1 MYEGLIY
8 NIGSK
13 MVGYLGGGNNLLDM
27 VKYWFWY
34 DWIMLGVRILVS
46 VSIVVITLDFQNSL
60 TLPLWIIIFWE
71 VVAFSI
77 PWVALL
83 FNYKYYLSTE
93 ILLYGGLCIYL
104 TSLFPEA
111 NKTFLISVFLIAAN
125 SKHLSYYW
133 TAPTTVFITTGILY
147 AVAPSNSYWIMV
159 TYYGLA
165 YVMGFAFHLLIVNH
179 KQNEAIRKQNAVL
192 EQYMSQ
198 IERITLAE
206 ERNRLSNE
214 LHDTVGHA
222 YTSIIMGM
230 ETLRTEL
237 ATEMGIQRLDSLL
250 EMGRKSIED
259 VRGYLHQMDS
269 PCQSPSLIQSLQNL
283 GAEFQEHAQVNVS
296 FRTFGEEYQLSRQA
310 KITFIRCLQ
319 ESLTNAVRHG
329 QGTEIIVSL
338 QFEQQYTRLEVQDN
352 GKGNVEWQEGFGM
365 NAMKERAMN
374 LQGHLSVYTKPE
386 EGMLVTC
393 TIPRQTEIKNGLIR
407 LLIVDDQPFVRESL
421 RTLLDRYED
430 LNVVGLA
437 EDGNQAIDLCGR
449 LQPHVILMDL
459 DMQHMD
465 GIEATKKIK
474 QQWPHIRVL
483 IFTTFQDTEQA
494 VESLRNGADGF
505 LLKSIETLELA
516 NTIRLIHKGGTLIDQ
531 GMSHKIF
538 EKFDEK
544 KETPQSKATAYE
556 LTAREIEILQ
566 LVAKGLRYTT
576 IASRLY
582 LSNGTVR
589 NYASTAYTKLGVS
602 NKEEAVQK
610 ALEIGIIE

>member
-1 MYEGLIY
+1 M
-8 NIGSK
+8 
-13 MVGYLGGGNNLLDM
+13 LDM

-34 DWIMLGVRILVS
+34 DWIMLGVRLLAS
-46 VSIVVITLDFQNSL
+46 VSIILATLNFQDGL
-60 TLPLWIIIFWE
+60 TLPLWIIILWE
-71 VVAFSI
+71 IIAFSI

-83 FNYKYYLSTE
+83 FNYKYYLFTE

-111 NKTFLISVFLIAAN
+111 YNTFLISVFLIAAN

-133 TAPTTVFITTGILY
+133 TAPITVFITTGIFY

-159 TYYGLA
+159 TYYGFA

-179 KQNEAIRKQNAVL
+179 KQNESIRKQNAVL

-206 ERNRLSNE
+206 ERNRLSSE

-259 VRGYLHQMDS
+259 VRGYLHQMES

-296 FRTFGEEYQLSRQA
+296 FRTYGEEYELSRQT
-310 KITFIRCLQ
+310 KIAFIRCLQ

-365 NAMKERAMN
+365 NTMKERAMN
-374 LQGHLSVYTKPE
+374 LQGQLSVYTKPD

-393 TIPRQTEIKNGLIR
+393 TIPRQTEIKDGLIR

-437 EDGNQAIDLCGR
+437 EDGNEAIDLCGR

-465 GIEATKKIK
+465 GVEATKKIK
-474 QQWPHIRVL
+474 QQWPHIRIL

-494 VESLRNGADGF
+494 LESLRNGADGF

-516 NTIRLIHKGGTLIDQ
+516 DTIRLIHKGGTLIDQ

-538 EKFDEK
+538 EKFDAP

-589 NYASTAYTKLGVS
+589 NYASTAYTKLGVR

>member
-1 MYEGLIY
+1 MF
-8 NIGSK
+8 
-13 MVGYLGGGNNLLDM
+13 DM

-34 DWIMLGVRILVS
+34 DWIMLGIRLLVS
-46 VSIVVITLDFQNSL
+46 VSTILATLNFQDGL
-60 TLPLWIIIFWE
+60 TLPLWIIILWE
-71 VVAFSI
+71 IIAFSI

-83 FNYKYYLSTE
+83 FNYKYYLFTE

-111 NKTFLISVFLIAAN
+111 YNIFLISVFLIAAN

-133 TAPTTVFITTGILY
+133 TAPTTVFVITGIFY

-159 TYYGLA
+159 TYYGFA
-165 YVMGFAFHLLIVNH
+165 YVMGFAFHLLIINH
-179 KQNEAIRKQNAVL
+179 KQNEVIRKQNAVL

-206 ERNRLSNE
+206 ERNRLSSE

-230 ETLRTEL
+230 ETLRTDL
-237 ATEMGIQRLDSLL
+237 ATEMGVQRLDSLL

-259 VRGYLHQMDS
+259 VRGYLHQMD
-269 PCQSPSLIQSLQNL
+269 PQCQSPSLIQSLQNL
-283 GAEFQEHAQVNVS
+283 GAEFQEHAQVDVS
-296 FRTFGEEYQLSRQA
+296 FRTFGDEYQLSRQA
-310 KITFIRCLQ
+310 KIAFIRCLQ

-365 NAMKERAMN
+365 NTMKERAMN
-374 LQGHLSVYTKPE
+374 LQGQLSVYTKPE

-393 TIPRQTEIKNGLIR
+393 TIPRQTEIKDGLIR

-421 RTLLDRYED
+421 STLLDRYED
-430 LNVVGLA
+430 INVVGLA
-437 EDGNQAIDLCGR
+437 EDGDQAINLCGR
-449 LQPHVILMDL
+449 LQPHVVLMDL
-459 DMQHMD
+459 DMQQMD
-465 GIEATKKIK
+465 GVEATKKIK

-483 IFTTFQDTEQA
+483 IFTTFQDTKQA
-494 VESLRNGADGF
+494 LDSLRNGADGF

-516 NTIRLIHKGGTLIDQ
+516 NTIRLIHGGGTLIDQ

-538 EKFDEK
+538 EQFDEQN
-544 KETPQSKATAYE
+544 ETPQSKATAYE

-566 LVAKGLRYTT
+566 LVAKGLRYNT

-589 NYASTAYTKLGVS
+589 NYASSAYTKLGVR

-610 ALEIGIIE
+610 ALEIGIME

>member
-1 MYEGLIY
+1 
-8 NIGSK
+8 
-13 MVGYLGGGNNLLDM
+13 M

-34 DWIMLGVRILVS
+34 DWIMLGVRLLAS
-46 VSIVVITLDFQNSL
+46 VSIILATLNFQDGL
-60 TLPLWIIIFWE
+60 TLPLWIIILWE
-71 VVAFSI
+71 IIAFSV

-83 FNYKYYLSTE
+83 FNYKYYLFTE
-93 ILLYGGLCIYL
+93 ILLYGGQCIYL

-111 NKTFLISVFLIAAN
+111 YNIFLISVFLIAAN

-133 TAPTTVFITTGILY
+133 TAPITVFITTGIFY
-147 AVAPSNSYWIMV
+147 AVAPSNSYWVMV
-159 TYYGLA
+159 TYYGFA

-179 KQNEAIRKQNAVL
+179 KQNESIRKQNAVL

-206 ERNRLSNE
+206 ERNRLSSE

-296 FRTFGEEYQLSRQA
+296 FRAYGEEYELSRQA
-310 KITFIRCLQ
+310 KIAFIRCLQ

-338 QFEQQYTRLEVQDN
+338 QFEQQYTRLEIQDN

-374 LQGHLSVYTKPE
+374 LQGQLSVYTKPE

-393 TIPRQTEIKNGLIR
+393 TIPRQTEIKDGLIR

-437 EDGNQAIDLCGR
+437 EDGNEAIDLCGR

-465 GIEATKKIK
+465 GVEATKKIK

-494 VESLRNGADGF
+494 LESLRNGADGF

-538 EKFDEK
+538 EKFDEQ
-544 KETPQSKATAYE
+544 KETPQSTATAYE

>member
-1 MYEGLIY
+1 M
-8 NIGSK
+8 
-13 MVGYLGGGNNLLDM
+13 LDM

-34 DWIMLGVRILVS
+34 DWIMLGIRLLTS
-46 VSIVVITLDFQNSL
+46 VSIILATLNFQDGL
-60 TLPLWIIIFWE
+60 TLPLWIIILWE
-71 VVAFSI
+71 IIAFSV

-83 FNYKYYLSTE
+83 FNYKYYLFTE
-93 ILLYGGLCIYL
+93 ILLYGGQCIYL

-111 NKTFLISVFLIAAN
+111 YNIFLISVFLIAAN

-133 TAPTTVFITTGILY
+133 TAPITVFITTGIFY
-147 AVAPSNSYWIMV
+147 AVAPSNSYWVMV
-159 TYYGLA
+159 TYYGFA

-206 ERNRLSNE
+206 ERNRLSSE

-296 FRTFGEEYQLSRQA
+296 FRAYGEEYELSRQA
-310 KITFIRCLQ
+310 KIAFIRCLQ

-374 LQGHLSVYTKPE
+374 LQGQLSVYTKPE
-386 EGMLVTC
+386 EGMLVAC
-393 TIPRQTEIKNGLIR
+393 TIPRQTEIKDGLIR

-437 EDGNQAIDLCGR
+437 EDGNEAIDLCGR

-465 GIEATKKIK
+465 GVEATKKIK

-494 VESLRNGADGF
+494 LESLRNGADGF

-538 EKFDEK
+538 EKFDEQ
-544 KETPQSKATAYE
+544 KETPQSKAAAYE

-589 NYASTAYTKLGVS
+589 NYASTAYTKLGVC
-602 NKEEAVQK
+602 NKEEAVQR

>member
-1 MYEGLIY
+1 M
-8 NIGSK
+8 
-13 MVGYLGGGNNLLDM
+13 LDM

-34 DWIMLGVRILVS
+34 DWIMLGIRLLTS
-46 VSIVVITLDFQNSL
+46 VSIILATLNFQDGL
-60 TLPLWIIIFWE
+60 TLPLWVIILWE
-71 VVAFSI
+71 IIAFSI

-83 FNYKYYLSTE
+83 FNYKYYLFTE

-111 NKTFLISVFLIAAN
+111 YNTFLISVFLIAAN

-133 TAPTTVFITTGILY
+133 TAPTTVFITTGIFY
-147 AVAPSNSYWIMV
+147 AVAPSTSYWVMV
-159 TYYGLA
+159 TYYGFA

-179 KQNEAIRKQNAVL
+179 KQNESIRKQNAVL

-206 ERNRLSNE
+206 ERNRLSSE

-310 KITFIRCLQ
+310 KIAFIRCLQ

-374 LQGHLSVYTKPE
+374 LQGQLSVYTKPN

-393 TIPRQTEIKNGLIR
+393 TIPRQTEIKDGLIR
-407 LLIVDDQPFVRESL
+407 LLLVDDQPFVRESL

-494 VESLRNGADGF
+494 LESLRNGADGF
-505 LLKSIETLELA
+505 LLKSVDTLELA

-538 EKFDEK
+538 EKFDEQN
-544 KETPQSKATAYE
+544 ETPQSKANAYE

-589 NYASTAYTKLGVS
+589 NYASTAYAKLGVR

-610 ALEIGIIE
+610 ALEVGIIE

>member
-1 MYEGLIY
+1 M
-8 NIGSK
+8 
-13 MVGYLGGGNNLLDM
+13 LDM

-34 DWIMLGVRILVS
+34 DWIMLGVRLLASMSIILA
-46 VSIVVITLDFQNSL
+46 TLNFQDGL
-60 TLPLWIIIFWE
+60 TLPLWSIILWE
-71 VVAFSI
+71 IIAFSI

-83 FNYKYYLSTE
+83 FNYKYYLFTE

-104 TSLFPEA
+104 TSLFPGA
-111 NKTFLISVFLIAAN
+111 SNTFLISVFLIAAN

-133 TAPTTVFITTGILY
+133 TAPITVFITTGIFY
-147 AVAPSNSYWIMV
+147 AVAPSNSYWVMV
-159 TYYGLA
+159 TYYGFA

-179 KQNEAIRKQNAVL
+179 KQNESIRKQNAVL

-206 ERNRLSNE
+206 ERNRLSSE

-296 FRTFGEEYQLSRQA
+296 FRAYGEEYELSRQA
-310 KITFIRCLQ
+310 KIAFIRCLQ

-338 QFEQQYTRLEVQDN
+338 QFEQQYTRLEIQDN

-374 LQGHLSVYTKPE
+374 LQGQLSVYTKPE

-393 TIPRQTEIKNGLIR
+393 TIPRQTEIKDGLIR

-437 EDGNQAIDLCGR
+437 EDGNEAIDLCGR

-465 GIEATKKIK
+465 GVEATKKIK

-494 VESLRNGADGF
+494 LESLRNGADGF

-538 EKFDEK
+538 EKFDEQ
-544 KETPQSKATAYE
+544 KETPESKAAAYE

>member
-1 MYEGLIY
+1 M
-8 NIGSK
+8 
-13 MVGYLGGGNNLLDM
+13 LDM
-27 VKYWFWY
+27 VKYWVWY

-83 FNYKYYLSTE
+83 FNYKYYLFTE

-147 AVAPSNSYWIMV
+147 AVAPSNSYWILV

-206 ERNRLSNE
+206 ERNRLSSE

-310 KITFIRCLQ
+310 KITFVRCLQ

-393 TIPRQTEIKNGLIR
+393 TIPRQTEIKDGLIR

-437 EDGNQAIDLCGR
+437 EDGNEAIDLCGR

-459 DMQHMD
+459 DMQHID

-538 EKFDEK
+538 EKFDEQ
-544 KETPQSKATAYE
+544 KETPQSKAAAYE
-556 LTAREIEILQ
+556 LTTREIEILQ

-602 NKEEAVQK
+602 NKEEAVQR

>member
-13 MVGYLGGGNNLLDM
+13 MVGYLGGNNLLDM

-566 LVAKGLRYTT
+566 LVAKGLRYTN

>member
-1 MYEGLIY
+1 M
-8 NIGSK
+8 
-13 MVGYLGGGNNLLDM
+13 LDM

-34 DWIMLGVRILVS
+34 DWIMLGIRLLTS
-46 VSIVVITLDFQNSL
+46 VSIILATLNFQDGL
-60 TLPLWIIIFWE
+60 TLPLWIIILWE
-71 VVAFSI
+71 IIAFSV

-83 FNYKYYLSTE
+83 FNYKYYLFTE
-93 ILLYGGLCIYL
+93 ILLYGGQCIYL

-111 NKTFLISVFLIAAN
+111 YNIFLISVFLIAAN

-133 TAPTTVFITTGILY
+133 TAPITVFITTGIFY
-147 AVAPSNSYWIMV
+147 AVAPSNSYWVMV
-159 TYYGLA
+159 TYYGFA

-179 KQNEAIRKQNAVL
+179 KQNESIRKQNAVL

-206 ERNRLSNE
+206 ERNRLSSE

-296 FRTFGEEYQLSRQA
+296 FRAYGEEYELSRQA
-310 KITFIRCLQ
+310 KIAFIRCLQ

-352 GKGNVEWQEGFGM
+352 GKGNVECQEGFGM

-374 LQGHLSVYTKPE
+374 LQGQLSVYTKPE

-393 TIPRQTEIKNGLIR
+393 TIPRQTEIKDGLIR

-437 EDGNQAIDLCGR
+437 EDGNEAIDLCGR

-465 GIEATKKIK
+465 GVEATKKIK

-483 IFTTFQDTEQA
+483 IFTTFQDTKQA
-494 VESLRNGADGF
+494 LESLRNGADGF

-538 EKFDEK
+538 EKFDEQ
-544 KETPQSKATAYE
+544 KETPQSKAAAYE

-589 NYASTAYTKLGVS
+589 NYASTAYTKLGVR
-602 NKEEAVQK
+602 NKEEAVQR

>member
-1 MYEGLIY
+1 M
-8 NIGSK
+8 
-13 MVGYLGGGNNLLDM
+13 LDI

-34 DWIMLGVRILVS
+34 DWIMLGVRILIS
-46 VSIVVITLDFQNSL
+46 VSIAITTFDFQDSI
-60 TLPLWIIIFWE
+60 TLPLWIIILWE
-71 VVAFSI
+71 IIAFSV

-83 FNYKYYLSTE
+83 FNYKYYLFTD

-111 NKTFLISVFLIAAN
+111 YNTFLISVFLIAAN

-133 TAPTTVFITTGILY
+133 TAPITVFITTGIFY
-147 AVAPSNSYWIMV
+147 ALAPSNNYWIMV

-206 ERNRLSNE
+206 ERNRLSSE

-310 KITFIRCLQ
+310 KIAFIRCLQ

-338 QFEQQYTRLEVQDN
+338 QFDEQYTRLEVQDN

-374 LQGHLSVYTKPE
+374 LQGQLSVYTKPE

-393 TIPRQTEIKNGLIR
+393 TIPRQTEIKDGLIR

-437 EDGNQAIDLCGR
+437 EDGNEAIDLCGR

-459 DMQHMD
+459 DMRHMD
-465 GIEATKKIK
+465 GVEATKKIK

-494 VESLRNGADGF
+494 LESLRNGADGF

-538 EKFDEK
+538 EKFDEQ

>member
-1 MYEGLIY
+1 M
-8 NIGSK
+8 
-13 MVGYLGGGNNLLDM
+13 LDM

-34 DWIMLGVRILVS
+34 DWIMLGVRLLAS
-46 VSIVVITLDFQNSL
+46 VSIILATLNFQDGL
-60 TLPLWIIIFWE
+60 TLPLWIIILWE
-71 VVAFSI
+71 IIAFSI

-83 FNYKYYLSTE
+83 FNYKYYLFTE

-111 NKTFLISVFLIAAN
+111 YNTFLISVFLIAAN

-133 TAPTTVFITTGILY
+133 TAPITVFITTGIFY

-159 TYYGLA
+159 TYYGFA

-179 KQNEAIRKQNAVL
+179 KQNESIRKQNAVL

-206 ERNRLSNE
+206 ERNRLSSE

-259 VRGYLHQMDS
+259 VRGYLHQMES

-296 FRTFGEEYQLSRQA
+296 FRTYGEEYELSRQT
-310 KITFIRCLQ
+310 KIAFIRCLQ

-365 NAMKERAMN
+365 NTMKERAMN
-374 LQGHLSVYTKPE
+374 LQGQLSVYTKPD

-393 TIPRQTEIKNGLIR
+393 TIPRQTEIKDGLIR

-437 EDGNQAIDLCGR
+437 EDGNEAIDLCGR

-459 DMQHMD
+459 DMQHID
-465 GIEATKKIK
+465 GVEATKKIK
-474 QQWPHIRVL
+474 QQWPHIRIL

-494 VESLRNGADGF
+494 LESLRNGADGF

-538 EKFDEK
+538 EKFDAP

-589 NYASTAYTKLGVS
+589 NYASTAYTKLGVR

>member
-1 MYEGLIY
+1 
-8 NIGSK
+8 
-13 MVGYLGGGNNLLDM
+13 M

-34 DWIMLGVRILVS
+34 DWIMLGVRLLAS
-46 VSIVVITLDFQNSL
+46 VSIILATLNFQDGL
-60 TLPLWIIIFWE
+60 TLPLWIIILWE
-71 VVAFSI
+71 IIAFSI

-83 FNYKYYLSTE
+83 FNYKYYLFTE
-93 ILLYGGLCIYL
+93 ILLYGGICIYL

-111 NKTFLISVFLIAAN
+111 YNTFLISVFLIAAN

-133 TAPTTVFITTGILY
+133 TAPITVFITTGIFY
-147 AVAPSNSYWIMV
+147 AIAPSNSYWIMV
-159 TYYGLA
+159 TYYGFA

-179 KQNEAIRKQNAVL
+179 KQNESIRKQNAVL

-206 ERNRLSNE
+206 ERNRLSSE

-259 VRGYLHQMDS
+259 VRGSLHQMES

-296 FRTFGEEYQLSRQA
+296 FRTYGEEYELSRQA
-310 KITFIRCLQ
+310 KIAFIRCLQ

-365 NAMKERAMN
+365 NTMKERAMN
-374 LQGHLSVYTKPE
+374 LQGQLSVYTKPD

-393 TIPRQTEIKNGLIR
+393 TIPRQTEIKDGLIR

-437 EDGNQAIDLCGR
+437 EDGNEAIDLCGR

-465 GIEATKKIK
+465 GVEATKKIK
-474 QQWPHIRVL
+474 QQWPHIRIL

-494 VESLRNGADGF
+494 LESLRNGADGF

-538 EKFDEK
+538 EKFDAP

-589 NYASTAYTKLGVS
+589 NYASTAYTKLGVR

>member
-1 MYEGLIY
+1 M
-8 NIGSK
+8 
-13 MVGYLGGGNNLLDM
+13 LDM

-46 VSIVVITLDFQNSL
+46 VSIAITTFDFQDSL
-60 TLPLWIIIFWE
+60 TLPLWIIILWE
-71 VVAFSI
+71 IIAFSI

-83 FNYKYYLSTE
+83 FNYKYYLFTE
-93 ILLYGGLCIYL
+93 ILLFGGLCIYL
-104 TSLFPEA
+104 TSLFPGA
-111 NKTFLISVFLIAAN
+111 NVTFLISVFLIAAN
-125 SKHLSYYW
+125 SQHPSYYW
-133 TAPTTVFITTGILY
+133 TAPTTVFITTGIFY

-159 TYYGLA
+159 TYHGLA

-206 ERNRLSNE
+206 ERNRLSSE

-296 FRTFGEEYQLSRQA
+296 FRTFGEEYQLSQQA
-310 KITFIRCLQ
+310 KIAFIRCLQ

-374 LQGHLSVYTKPE
+374 LQGQLSVYTKPE

-393 TIPRQTEIKNGLIR
+393 TIPRQIEIKDGLIR

-494 VESLRNGADGF
+494 LESLRNGADGF

-538 EKFDEK
+538 EKFDEQ

-566 LVAKGLRYTT
+566 LVAKGLRYNT

-589 NYASTAYTKLGVS
+589 NYASTAYSKLGVR
-602 NKEEAVQK
+602 NKEEAVHK
-610 ALEIGIIE
+610 ALEIGIID

>member
-1 MYEGLIY
+1 MF
-8 NIGSK
+8 
-13 MVGYLGGGNNLLDM
+13 DM

-34 DWIMLGVRILVS
+34 DWIMLGIRLLVS
-46 VSIVVITLDFQNSL
+46 VSTILATLNFQDGL
-60 TLPLWIIIFWE
+60 TLPLWIIILWE
-71 VVAFSI
+71 IIAFSI

-83 FNYKYYLSTE
+83 FNYKYYLFTE
-93 ILLYGGLCIYL
+93 ILLYSGLCIYL

-111 NKTFLISVFLIAAN
+111 YNIFLISVFLIAAN

-133 TAPTTVFITTGILY
+133 TAPTTVFVITGIFY

-159 TYYGLA
+159 TYYGFA
-165 YVMGFAFHLLIVNH
+165 YVMGFAFHLLIINH
-179 KQNEAIRKQNAVL
+179 KQNEVIRKQNAVL

-206 ERNRLSNE
+206 ERNRLSSE

-230 ETLRTEL
+230 ETLRTDL
-237 ATEMGIQRLDSLL
+237 ATEMGVQRLDSLL

-259 VRGYLHQMDS
+259 VRGYLHQMD
-269 PCQSPSLIQSLQNL
+269 PQCQSPSLIQSLQNL
-283 GAEFQEHAQVNVS
+283 GAEFQEHAQVDVS

-310 KITFIRCLQ
+310 KIAFIRCLQ

-352 GKGNVEWQEGFGM
+352 GRGNVEWQEGFGM
-365 NAMKERAMN
+365 NTMKERAMN
-374 LQGHLSVYTKPE
+374 LQGQLSVYTKPE

-393 TIPRQTEIKNGLIR
+393 TIPRQTEIKDGLIR

-421 RTLLDRYED
+421 STLLDRYED
-430 LNVVGLA
+430 INVVGLA
-437 EDGNQAIDLCGR
+437 EDGDQAIDLCGR
-449 LQPHVILMDL
+449 LQPHVVLMDL
-459 DMQHMD
+459 DMQQMD
-465 GIEATKKIK
+465 GVEATKKIK

-483 IFTTFQDTEQA
+483 IFTTFQDTKQA
-494 VESLRNGADGF
+494 LDSLRNGADGF

-516 NTIRLIHKGGTLIDQ
+516 NTIRLIHSGGTLIDQ

-538 EKFDEK
+538 EQFDEQN
-544 KETPQSKATAYE
+544 ETPQSKATAYE

-566 LVAKGLRYTT
+566 LVAKGLRYNT

-589 NYASTAYTKLGVS
+589 NYASSAYTKLGVR

>member
-1 MYEGLIY
+1 M
-8 NIGSK
+8 
-13 MVGYLGGGNNLLDM
+13 LDM

-34 DWIMLGVRILVS
+34 DWIMLGIRLLTS
-46 VSIVVITLDFQNSL
+46 VSIILATLNFQNGL
-60 TLPLWIIIFWE
+60 TLPLWIIILWE
-71 VVAFSI
+71 IIAFSI

-83 FNYKYYLSTE
+83 FNYKYYLFTE

-111 NKTFLISVFLIAAN
+111 YNTFLISVFLIAAN

-133 TAPTTVFITTGILY
+133 TAPITVFITTGIFY
-147 AVAPSNSYWIMV
+147 AVAPSNSYWVMV
-159 TYYGLA
+159 TYYGFA

-179 KQNEAIRKQNAVL
+179 KQNESIRKQNAVL

-206 ERNRLSNE
+206 ERNRLSSE

-259 VRGYLHQMDS
+259 VRGYLHQMES

-283 GAEFQEHAQVNVS
+283 GVEFQEHAQVNVS
-296 FRTFGEEYQLSRQA
+296 FRAYGEEYELSRQA
-310 KITFIRCLQ
+310 KIAFIRCLQ

-374 LQGHLSVYTKPE
+374 LQGQLSVYTKPD

-393 TIPRQTEIKNGLIR
+393 TVPRQTEIKDGLIR

-437 EDGNQAIDLCGR
+437 ENGNQAIDLCGR

-459 DMQHMD
+459 DMQQMD
-465 GIEATKKIK
+465 GVEATKKIK
-474 QQWPHIRVL
+474 QQWPHIRIL
-483 IFTTFQDTEQA
+483 IFTTFQDTKQA
-494 VESLRNGADGF
+494 LESLRNGADGF

-531 GMSHKIF
+531 GMSQKIF
-538 EKFDEK
+538 EKFDK
-544 KETPQSKATAYE
+544 QKETLQATAYE

-589 NYASTAYTKLGVS
+589 NYASTAYTKLGVR

>member
-1 MYEGLIY
+1 MF
-8 NIGSK
+8 
-13 MVGYLGGGNNLLDM
+13 DM

-34 DWIMLGVRILVS
+34 DWIMLGIRLLVS
-46 VSIVVITLDFQNSL
+46 VSTILATLNFQDGL
-60 TLPLWIIIFWE
+60 TLPLWIIILWE
-71 VVAFSI
+71 IIAFSI

-83 FNYKYYLSTE
+83 FNYKYYLFTE

-111 NKTFLISVFLIAAN
+111 YNIFLISVFLIAAN

-133 TAPTTVFITTGILY
+133 TAPTTVFVITGIFY

-159 TYYGLA
+159 TYYGFA
-165 YVMGFAFHLLIVNH
+165 YVMGFAFHLLIINH
-179 KQNEAIRKQNAVL
+179 KQNEVIRKQNAVL

-206 ERNRLSNE
+206 ERNRLSSE

-230 ETLRTEL
+230 ETLRTDL
-237 ATEMGIQRLDSLL
+237 ATEMGVQRLDSLL

-259 VRGYLHQMDS
+259 VRGYLHQMD
-269 PCQSPSLIQSLQNL
+269 PQCQSPSLIQSLQNL
-283 GAEFQEHAQVNVS
+283 GAEFQEHAQVDVS

-310 KITFIRCLQ
+310 KIAFIRCLQ

-352 GKGNVEWQEGFGM
+352 GRGNVEWQEGFGM
-365 NAMKERAMN
+365 NTMKERAMN
-374 LQGHLSVYTKPE
+374 LQGQLSVYTKPE

-393 TIPRQTEIKNGLIR
+393 TIPRQTEIKDGLIR

-421 RTLLDRYED
+421 STLLDRYED
-430 LNVVGLA
+430 INVVGLA
-437 EDGNQAIDLCGR
+437 EDGDQAIDLCGR
-449 LQPHVILMDL
+449 LQPHVVLMDL
-459 DMQHMD
+459 DMQQMD
-465 GIEATKKIK
+465 GVEATKKIK

-483 IFTTFQDTEQA
+483 IFTTFQDTKQA
-494 VESLRNGADGF
+494 LDSLRNGADGF

-516 NTIRLIHKGGTLIDQ
+516 NTIRLIHSGGTLIDQ

-538 EKFDEK
+538 EQFDEQN
-544 KETPQSKATAYE
+544 ETPQSKATAYE

-566 LVAKGLRYTT
+566 LVAKGLRYNT

-589 NYASTAYTKLGVS
+589 NYASSAYTKLGVR

>member
-1 MYEGLIY
+1 
-8 NIGSK
+8 
-13 MVGYLGGGNNLLDM
+13 M
-27 VKYWFWY
+27 VKYWFWC
-34 DWIMLGVRILVS
+34 DWIMLGIRLLVS
-46 VSIVVITLDFQNSL
+46 VSTILATLNFQDGL
-60 TLPLWIIIFWE
+60 TLPLWIIILWE
-71 VVAFSI
+71 IIAFSI

-83 FNYKYYLSTE
+83 FNYKYYLFTE

-111 NKTFLISVFLIAAN
+111 YNIFLISVFLIAAN
-125 SKHLSYYW
+125 SRHLSYYW
-133 TAPTTVFITTGILY
+133 TAPTTVFVITGIFY

-159 TYYGLA
+159 TYYGFA
-165 YVMGFAFHLLIVNH
+165 YVMGFAFHLLIINH
-179 KQNEAIRKQNAVL
+179 KQNEVIRKQNAVL

-206 ERNRLSNE
+206 ERNRLSSE

-230 ETLRTEL
+230 ETLRTDL
-237 ATEMGIQRLDSLL
+237 ATEMGVQRLDSLL

-259 VRGYLHQMDS
+259 VRGYLHQMD
-269 PCQSPSLIQSLQNL
+269 PQCQSPSLIQSLQNL
-283 GAEFQEHAQVNVS
+283 GAEFQEHAQVDVS

-310 KITFIRCLQ
+310 KIAFIRCLQ

-352 GKGNVEWQEGFGM
+352 GRGNVEWQEGFGM
-365 NAMKERAMN
+365 NTMKERAMN
-374 LQGHLSVYTKPE
+374 LQGQLSVYTKPE

-393 TIPRQTEIKNGLIR
+393 TIPRQTEIKDGLIR

-421 RTLLDRYED
+421 STLLDRYED
-430 LNVVGLA
+430 INVVGLA
-437 EDGNQAIDLCGR
+437 EDGDQAIDLCGR
-449 LQPHVILMDL
+449 LQPHVVLMDL
-459 DMQHMD
+459 DMQQMD
-465 GIEATKKIK
+465 GVEATKKIK

-483 IFTTFQDTEQA
+483 IFTTFQDTKQA
-494 VESLRNGADGF
+494 LDSLRNGADGF

-516 NTIRLIHKGGTLIDQ
+516 NTIRLIHSGGTLIDQ

-538 EKFDEK
+538 EQFDEQN
-544 KETPQSKATAYE
+544 ETPQSKATAYE

-566 LVAKGLRYTT
+566 LVAKGLRYNT

-589 NYASTAYTKLGVS
+589 NYASSAYTKLGVR

>member
-1 MYEGLIY
+1 M
-8 NIGSK
+8 
-13 MVGYLGGGNNLLDM
+13 LDM

-46 VSIVVITLDFQNSL
+46 VSIAITTFDFQDSL
-60 TLPLWIIIFWE
+60 TLPLWIIILWE
-71 VVAFSI
+71 IIAFSV

-83 FNYKYYLSTE
+83 FNYKYYLFTE

-104 TSLFPEA
+104 TSLFPGA
-111 NKTFLISVFLIAAN
+111 NVTFLISAFLIAAN
-125 SKHLSYYW
+125 SQHLSYYW
-133 TAPTTVFITTGILY
+133 TAPTTVFITTGIFY
-147 AVAPSNSYWIMV
+147 AVAPSNSYWVMV
-159 TYYGLA
+159 TNYGLA

-206 ERNRLSNE
+206 ERNRLSSE

-250 EMGRKSIED
+250 DMGRKSIDD

-338 QFEQQYTRLEVQDN
+338 QFDEQYTRLEVQDN

-393 TIPRQTEIKNGLIR
+393 TIPRQTEIKDGLIR

-437 EDGNQAIDLCGR
+437 EDGNEAIDLCGR

-538 EKFDEK
+538 EKFDEQ

-582 LSNGTVR
+582 LSSGTVR
-589 NYASTAYTKLGVS
+589 NYASTAYTKLGVR

>member
-1 MYEGLIY
+1 M
-8 NIGSK
+8 
-13 MVGYLGGGNNLLDM
+13 LDM
-27 VKYWFWY
+27 VKYWVWY
-34 DWIMLGVRILVS
+34 DWIMLGIRILVS

-83 FNYKYYLSTE
+83 FNYKYYLFTE

-147 AVAPSNSYWIMV
+147 AVAPSNSYWILV

-296 FRTFGEEYQLSRQA
+296 FRAYGEEYELSRQA
-310 KITFIRCLQ
+310 KIAFIRCLQ

-374 LQGHLSVYTKPE
+374 LQGQLSVYTKPE

-393 TIPRQTEIKNGLIR
+393 TIPRQTEIKDGLIR

-437 EDGNQAIDLCGR
+437 EDGNEAIDLCGR

-602 NKEEAVQK
+602 NKEEAVQR

>member
-1 MYEGLIY
+1 M
-8 NIGSK
+8 
-13 MVGYLGGGNNLLDM
+13 LDM

-46 VSIVVITLDFQNSL
+46 VSIAITTFDFQDSL
-60 TLPLWIIIFWE
+60 TLPLWTIILWE
-71 VVAFSI
+71 IIAFSV

-83 FNYKYYLSTE
+83 FNYKYYLFTE

-104 TSLFPEA
+104 TSLFPGA
-111 NKTFLISVFLIAAN
+111 NVTFLISAFLIAAN
-125 SKHLSYYW
+125 SQHLSYYW
-133 TAPTTVFITTGILY
+133 TAPTTVFITTGIFY
-147 AVAPSNSYWIMV
+147 AVAPSNSYWVMV
-159 TYYGLA
+159 TNYGLA

-206 ERNRLSNE
+206 ERNRLSSE

-250 EMGRKSIED
+250 DMGRKSIDD

-310 KITFIRCLQ
+310 KIAFIRCLQ

-338 QFEQQYTRLEVQDN
+338 QFDEQYTRLEVQDN

-393 TIPRQTEIKNGLIR
+393 TIPRQTEIKDGLIR

-494 VESLRNGADGF
+494 LESLRNGADGF

-538 EKFDEK
+538 EKFDEQ

-582 LSNGTVR
+582 LSSGTVR
-589 NYASTAYTKLGVS
+589 NYASTAYTKLGVR

>member
-1 MYEGLIY
+1 MF
-8 NIGSK
+8 
-13 MVGYLGGGNNLLDM
+13 DM

-34 DWIMLGVRILVS
+34 DWIMLGIRLLVS
-46 VSIVVITLDFQNSL
+46 GSTILATLNFQDGL
-60 TLPLWIIIFWE
+60 TLPLWIIILWE
-71 VVAFSI
+71 IIAFSI

-83 FNYKYYLSTE
+83 FNYKYYLFTE

-104 TSLFPEA
+104 TFLFPEA
-111 NKTFLISVFLIAAN
+111 YNIFLISVFLIAAN

-133 TAPTTVFITTGILY
+133 TAPTTVFVITGIFY

-159 TYYGLA
+159 TYYGFA
-165 YVMGFAFHLLIVNH
+165 YVMGFAFHLLIINH
-179 KQNEAIRKQNAVL
+179 KQNEVIRKQNAVL

-206 ERNRLSNE
+206 ERNRLSSE

-230 ETLRTEL
+230 ETLRTDL
-237 ATEMGIQRLDSLL
+237 ATEMGVQRLDSLL
-250 EMGRKSIED
+250 EMGRNSIED
-259 VRGYLHQMDS
+259 VRGYLHQMD
-269 PCQSPSLIQSLQNL
+269 PQCQSPSLIQSLQNL
-283 GAEFQEHAQVNVS
+283 GAEFQEHAQVDVS

-310 KITFIRCLQ
+310 KIAFIRCLQ

-365 NAMKERAMN
+365 NTMKERAMN
-374 LQGHLSVYTKPE
+374 LQGQLSVYTKPE

-393 TIPRQTEIKNGLIR
+393 TIPRQTEIKDGLIR

-421 RTLLDRYED
+421 STLLDRYED

-437 EDGNQAIDLCGR
+437 EDGDQAIDLCGR
-449 LQPHVILMDL
+449 LQPHVVLMDL
-459 DMQHMD
+459 DMQQMN
-465 GIEATKKIK
+465 GVEATKKIK

-483 IFTTFQDTEQA
+483 IFTTFQDTKQA
-494 VESLRNGADGF
+494 LDSLRNGADGF

-516 NTIRLIHKGGTLIDQ
+516 NTIRLIHSGGTLIDQ
-531 GMSHKIF
+531 GMTHKIF
-538 EKFDEK
+538 EQFDEQN
-544 KETPQSKATAYE
+544 ETPQSKATAYE

-566 LVAKGLRYTT
+566 LVAKGLRYNT

-589 NYASTAYTKLGVS
+589 NYASSAYTKLGVR

-610 ALEIGIIE
+610 ALETGIIE

>member
-1 MYEGLIY
+1 M
-8 NIGSK
+8 
-13 MVGYLGGGNNLLDM
+13 LDM

-34 DWIMLGVRILVS
+34 DWIMLGVRLLAS
-46 VSIVVITLDFQNSL
+46 VSIILATFNFQDGL
-60 TLPLWIIIFWE
+60 TLPLWIIILWE
-71 VVAFSI
+71 IIAFSI

-83 FNYKYYLSTE
+83 FNYKYYLFTE
-93 ILLYGGLCIYL
+93 ILLYGGICIYL

-111 NKTFLISVFLIAAN
+111 YNTFLISVFLIAAN

-133 TAPTTVFITTGILY
+133 TAPITVFITTGIFY
-147 AVAPSNSYWIMV
+147 AIAPSNSYWIMV
-159 TYYGLA
+159 TYYGFA

-179 KQNEAIRKQNAVL
+179 KQNESIRKQNAVL

-206 ERNRLSNE
+206 ERNRLSSE

-259 VRGYLHQMDS
+259 VRGYLHQMES
-269 PCQSPSLIQSLQNL
+269 PCQSPSLIQSLKNL

-296 FRTFGEEYQLSRQA
+296 FRTYGEEYELSRQT
-310 KITFIRCLQ
+310 KIAFIRCLQ

-365 NAMKERAMN
+365 NTMKERAMN
-374 LQGHLSVYTKPE
+374 LQGQLSVYTKPD

-393 TIPRQTEIKNGLIR
+393 TIPRQTEIKDGLIR

-437 EDGNQAIDLCGR
+437 EDGNEAIDLCGR

-465 GIEATKKIK
+465 GVEATKKIK
-474 QQWPHIRVL
+474 QQWPHIRIL

-494 VESLRNGADGF
+494 LESLRNGADGF

-538 EKFDEK
+538 EKFDAP

-589 NYASTAYTKLGVS
+589 NYASTAYTKLGVR

>member
-1 MYEGLIY
+1 M
-8 NIGSK
+8 
-13 MVGYLGGGNNLLDM
+13 LDM

-46 VSIVVITLDFQNSL
+46 VSIAITTLDFQDSL
-60 TLPLWIIIFWE
+60 TLPIWIIILWE
-71 VVAFSI
+71 IIAFSV

-83 FNYKYYLSTE
+83 FNYKYYLFTE

-104 TSLFPEA
+104 TSLFPGA
-111 NKTFLISVFLIAAN
+111 NVTFLISVFLIAAN
-125 SKHLSYYW
+125 SQHLSYYW
-133 TAPTTVFITTGILY
+133 TAPTTVFITTGIFY

-159 TYYGLA
+159 TNYGLA

-206 ERNRLSNE
+206 ERNRLSSE

-296 FRTFGEEYQLSRQA
+296 FRIFGEEYELSRQA
-310 KITFIRCLQ
+310 KIAFIRCLQ

-365 NAMKERAMN
+365 NAMKERAMT
-374 LQGHLSVYTKPE
+374 LQGQLSVYTKPE

-393 TIPRQTEIKNGLIR
+393 TIPRQTEIKDGLIR

-465 GIEATKKIK
+465 GVEATKKIK

-494 VESLRNGADGF
+494 LESLRNGADGF

-538 EKFDEK
+538 EKFDVQ

-582 LSNGTVR
+582 LSSGTVR
-589 NYASTAYTKLGVS
+589 NYASTAYTKLGVR

>member
-1 MYEGLIY
+1 MF
-8 NIGSK
+8 
-13 MVGYLGGGNNLLDM
+13 DM

-34 DWIMLGVRILVS
+34 DWIMLGIRLLVS
-46 VSIVVITLDFQNSL
+46 VSTILATLNFQDGL
-60 TLPLWIIIFWE
+60 TLPLWIIILWE
-71 VVAFSI
+71 IIAFSI

-83 FNYKYYLSTE
+83 FNYKYYLFTE

-111 NKTFLISVFLIAAN
+111 YNIFLISVFLIAAN

-133 TAPTTVFITTGILY
+133 TAPTTVFVITGIFY

-159 TYYGLA
+159 TYYGFA
-165 YVMGFAFHLLIVNH
+165 YVMGFAFHLLIINH
-179 KQNEAIRKQNAVL
+179 KQNEVIRKQNAVL

-206 ERNRLSNE
+206 ERNRLSSE

-230 ETLRTEL
+230 ETLRTDL
-237 ATEMGIQRLDSLL
+237 ATEMGVQRLDSLL

-259 VRGYLHQMDS
+259 VRGYLHQMD
-269 PCQSPSLIQSLQNL
+269 PQCQSPSLIQSLQDL
-283 GAEFQEHAQVNVS
+283 GAEFQEHAQVDVS

-310 KITFIRCLQ
+310 KIAFIRCLQ

-365 NAMKERAMN
+365 NTMKERAMN
-374 LQGHLSVYTKPE
+374 LQGQLSVYTKPE

-393 TIPRQTEIKNGLIR
+393 TIPRQTEIKDGLIR

-421 RTLLDRYED
+421 STLLDRYED
-430 LNVVGLA
+430 INVVGLA
-437 EDGNQAIDLCGR
+437 EDGDQAIDLCGR
-449 LQPHVILMDL
+449 LQPHVVLMDL
-459 DMQHMD
+459 DMQQMD
-465 GIEATKKIK
+465 GVEATKKIK

-483 IFTTFQDTEQA
+483 IFTTFQDTKQA
-494 VESLRNGADGF
+494 LDSLRNGADGF

-516 NTIRLIHKGGTLIDQ
+516 NTIRLIHGGGTLIDQ

-538 EKFDEK
+538 EQFDEQN
-544 KETPQSKATAYE
+544 ETPQSKATAYE

-566 LVAKGLRYTT
+566 LVAKGLRYNT

-589 NYASTAYTKLGVS
+589 NYASSAYTKLGVR

>member
-1 MYEGLIY
+1 M
-8 NIGSK
+8 
-13 MVGYLGGGNNLLDM
+13 LDM

-46 VSIVVITLDFQNSL
+46 VSIAITTFDFQASL

-83 FNYKYYLSTE
+83 FNYKYYLFTE

-104 TSLFPEA
+104 TSLFPGA
-111 NKTFLISVFLIAAN
+111 NVTFLISVFLIAAN
-125 SKHLSYYW
+125 SQHFSYYW

-206 ERNRLSNE
+206 ERNRLSSE

-237 ATEMGIQRLDSLL
+237 ATEIGIQRLDSLL

-296 FRTFGEEYQLSRQA
+296 FRIFGEEYQLSRQA
-310 KITFIRCLQ
+310 KIAFIRCLQ

-393 TIPRQTEIKNGLIR
+393 TIPRQTEIKDGLIR

-465 GIEATKKIK
+465 GVEATKKIK

-494 VESLRNGADGF
+494 LESLRNGADGF

-538 EKFDEK
+538 EKFDEQ
-544 KETPQSKATAYE
+544 KETPQSKATAYD

-582 LSNGTVR
+582 LSSGTVR
-589 NYASTAYTKLGVS
+589 NYASTAYTKLGVR

>member
-1 MYEGLIY
+1 M
-8 NIGSK
+8 
-13 MVGYLGGGNNLLDM
+13 LDM

-34 DWIMLGVRILVS
+34 DWIMLGVRLLAS
-46 VSIVVITLDFQNSL
+46 VSIILATLNFQDGL
-60 TLPLWIIIFWE
+60 TLPLWSIILWE
-71 VVAFSI
+71 IIAFSI

-83 FNYKYYLSTE
+83 FNYKYYLFTE

-104 TSLFPEA
+104 TSLFPGA
-111 NKTFLISVFLIAAN
+111 YNTFLISVFLIAAN

-133 TAPTTVFITTGILY
+133 TAPITVFITTGIFY
-147 AVAPSNSYWIMV
+147 AVAASNSYWVMV
-159 TYYGLA
+159 TYYGFA

-179 KQNEAIRKQNAVL
+179 KQNESIRKQNAVL

-206 ERNRLSNE
+206 ERNRLSSE

-237 ATEMGIQRLDSLL
+237 STEMGIQRLDSLL

-310 KITFIRCLQ
+310 KIAFIRCLQ

-338 QFEQQYTRLEVQDN
+338 QFDEQYTRLEVQDN

-374 LQGHLSVYTKPE
+374 LQGQLSVYTKPE

-393 TIPRQTEIKNGLIR
+393 TIPRQTEIKDGLIR

-437 EDGNQAIDLCGR
+437 EDGNEAIDLCGR

-465 GIEATKKIK
+465 GVEATKKIK

-538 EKFDEK
+538 EKFDEQ
-544 KETPQSKATAYE
+544 KETPQSKAAAYE

-589 NYASTAYTKLGVS
+589 NYASTAYTKLGVR

>member
-1 MYEGLIY
+1 M
-8 NIGSK
+8 
-13 MVGYLGGGNNLLDM
+13 LDM

-46 VSIVVITLDFQNSL
+46 VSIAITTFDFQDSL
-60 TLPLWIIIFWE
+60 TLPIWIIILWE
-71 VVAFSI
+71 IIAFSV

-83 FNYKYYLSTE
+83 FNYKYYLFTE

-104 TSLFPEA
+104 TSLFPGA
-111 NKTFLISVFLIAAN
+111 NVTFLISVFLIAAN
-125 SKHLSYYW
+125 SQHLSYYW
-133 TAPTTVFITTGILY
+133 TAPTTVFITTGIFY

-159 TYYGLA
+159 TNYGLA

-206 ERNRLSNE
+206 ERNRLSSE

-269 PCQSPSLIQSLQNL
+269 SCQSSSLIQSLQNL
-283 GAEFQEHAQVNVS
+283 GAEFQEHSQVNVS

-310 KITFIRCLQ
+310 KIAFVRCLQ

-393 TIPRQTEIKNGLIR
+393 TIPRQTEIKDGLIR

-465 GIEATKKIK
+465 GVEATKKIK

-494 VESLRNGADGF
+494 LESLRNGADGF

-538 EKFDEK
+538 EKFDEQ

-582 LSNGTVR
+582 LSSGTVR
-589 NYASTAYTKLGVS
+589 NYASTAYTKLGVR

>member
-1 MYEGLIY
+1 M
-8 NIGSK
+8 
-13 MVGYLGGGNNLLDM
+13 LDM

-34 DWIMLGVRILVS
+34 DWIMLGIRLLTS
-46 VSIVVITLDFQNSL
+46 VSIILATLSFQDGL
-60 TLPLWIIIFWE
+60 TLPLWIIILWE

-83 FNYKYYLSTE
+83 FNYKYYLFTE
-93 ILLYGGLCIYL
+93 ILLYGGQCIYL

-111 NKTFLISVFLIAAN
+111 YNIFLISVFLIAVN

-133 TAPTTVFITTGILY
+133 TAPTTVFITTGIFY
-147 AVAPSNSYWIMV
+147 AVAPSNSYWAMV
-159 TYYGLA
+159 TYYGFA
-165 YVMGFAFHLLIVNH
+165 YVMGFAFHLLIANH

-206 ERNRLSNE
+206 ERNRLSSE

-250 EMGRKSIED
+250 EMGRKSIEN

-310 KITFIRCLQ
+310 KIAFIRCLQ

-352 GKGNVEWQEGFGM
+352 GTGNVEWQEGFGM

-374 LQGHLSVYTKPE
+374 LQGQLSVYTKPE

-393 TIPRQTEIKNGLIR
+393 TIPRQTEIKDGLIR

-465 GIEATKKIK
+465 GVEATKKIK

-483 IFTTFQDTEQA
+483 VFTTFQDTEQA
-494 VESLRNGADGF
+494 LESFRNGADGF

-538 EKFDEK
+538 EKFDEQ

-589 NYASTAYTKLGVS
+589 NYASTAYTKLGVR

>member
-1 MYEGLIY
+1 
-8 NIGSK
+8 
-13 MVGYLGGGNNLLDM
+13 M

-34 DWIMLGVRILVS
+34 DWIMLGIRLLTS
-46 VSIVVITLDFQNSL
+46 VSIILATLNFQDGL
-60 TLPLWIIIFWE
+60 TLPLWVIILWE
-71 VVAFSI
+71 IIAFSI

-83 FNYKYYLSTE
+83 FNYKYYLFTE

-111 NKTFLISVFLIAAN
+111 YNTFLISVFLIAAN

-133 TAPTTVFITTGILY
+133 TAPTTVFITTGIFY
-147 AVAPSNSYWIMV
+147 AVAPSTSYWVMV
-159 TYYGLA
+159 TYYGFA

-179 KQNEAIRKQNAVL
+179 KQNESIRKQNAVL

-206 ERNRLSNE
+206 ERNRLSSE

-310 KITFIRCLQ
+310 KIAFIRCLQ

-374 LQGHLSVYTKPE
+374 LQGQLSVYTKPN

-393 TIPRQTEIKNGLIR
+393 TIPRQTEIKDGLIR
-407 LLIVDDQPFVRESL
+407 LLLVDDQPFVRESL

-494 VESLRNGADGF
+494 LESLRNGADGF

-538 EKFDEK
+538 EKFDEQ
-544 KETPQSKATAYE
+544 KETPQSKANAYE

-589 NYASTAYTKLGVS
+589 NYASTAYTKLGVR

>member
-1 MYEGLIY
+1 M
-8 NIGSK
+8 
-13 MVGYLGGGNNLLDM
+13 LDM
-27 VKYWFWY
+27 VKSWFWY

-46 VSIVVITLDFQNSL
+46 VSIVVITLDFQDFL
-60 TLPLWIIIFWE
+60 TFSFWIVIFWE
-71 VVAFSI
+71 IVAFSI

-83 FNYKYYLSTE
+83 FNYKYYLFTE

-111 NKTFLISVFLIAAN
+111 NKAFLISVFLIAAN

-133 TAPTTVFITTGILY
+133 TAPTTVFITTGILH
-147 AVAPSNSYWIMV
+147 AVAPSNSYWILV

-206 ERNRLSNE
+206 ERNRLSSE

-283 GAEFQEHAQVNVS
+283 GAEFQEHAQVNVN
-296 FRTFGEEYQLSRQA
+296 FRTFGEEYELSRQA
-310 KITFIRCLQ
+310 KIAFIRCLQ

-352 GKGNVEWQEGFGM
+352 GTGNVEWQEGFGM

-374 LQGHLSVYTKPE
+374 LQGQLSVYTKPE

-393 TIPRQTEIKNGLIR
+393 TIPRQTEIKEGLIR

-430 LNVVGLA
+430 INVVGLA
-437 EDGNQAIDLCGR
+437 EDGIQAIDLCGR

-465 GIEATKKIK
+465 GVEATKKIK
-474 QQWPHIRVL
+474 QQWPHIHVL

-494 VESLRNGADGF
+494 LESLRNGADGF

-538 EKFDEK
+538 EKFDEQ

-556 LTAREIEILQ
+556 LTTREIEILQ
-566 LVAKGLRYTT
+566 LVAKGFRYTT

-589 NYASTAYTKLGVS
+589 NYASTAYTKLGVR

>member
-1 MYEGLIY
+1 MF
-8 NIGSK
+8 
-13 MVGYLGGGNNLLDM
+13 DM

-34 DWIMLGVRILVS
+34 DWIMLGIRLLVS
-46 VSIVVITLDFQNSL
+46 VSTILATLNFQDGL
-60 TLPLWIIIFWE
+60 TLPLWIIIPWE
-71 VVAFSI
+71 IIAFSI

-83 FNYKYYLSTE
+83 FNYKYYLFTE

-111 NKTFLISVFLIAAN
+111 YNIFLISVFLIAAN
-125 SKHLSYYW
+125 SRHLSYYW
-133 TAPTTVFITTGILY
+133 TAPTTVFVITGIFY

-159 TYYGLA
+159 TYYGFA
-165 YVMGFAFHLLIVNH
+165 YVMGFAFHLLIINH
-179 KQNEAIRKQNAVL
+179 KQNEVIRKQNAVL

-206 ERNRLSNE
+206 ERNRLSSE

-230 ETLRTEL
+230 ETLRTDL
-237 ATEMGIQRLDSLL
+237 ATEMGVQRLDSLL

-259 VRGYLHQMDS
+259 VRGYLHQMD
-269 PCQSPSLIQSLQNL
+269 PQCQSPSLIQSLQNL
-283 GAEFQEHAQVNVS
+283 GAEFQEHAQVDVS

-310 KITFIRCLQ
+310 KIAFIRCLQ

-352 GKGNVEWQEGFGM
+352 GRGNVEWQEGFGM
-365 NAMKERAMN
+365 NTMKERAMN
-374 LQGHLSVYTKPE
+374 LQGQLSVYTKPE

-393 TIPRQTEIKNGLIR
+393 TIPRQTEIKDGLIR

-421 RTLLDRYED
+421 STLLDRYED
-430 LNVVGLA
+430 INVVGLA
-437 EDGNQAIDLCGR
+437 EDGDQAIDLCGR
-449 LQPHVILMDL
+449 LQPHVVLMDL
-459 DMQHMD
+459 DMQQMD
-465 GIEATKKIK
+465 GVEATKKIK

-483 IFTTFQDTEQA
+483 IFTTFQDTKQA
-494 VESLRNGADGF
+494 LDSLRNGADGF

-516 NTIRLIHKGGTLIDQ
+516 NTIRLIHSGGTLIDQ

-538 EKFDEK
+538 EQFDEQN
-544 KETPQSKATAYE
+544 ETPQSKATAYE

-566 LVAKGLRYTT
+566 LVAKGLRYNT

-589 NYASTAYTKLGVS
+589 NYASSAYTKLGVR

>member
-1 MYEGLIY
+1 M
-8 NIGSK
+8 
-13 MVGYLGGGNNLLDM
+13 LDM

-566 LVAKGLRYTT
+566 QVAKGLRYTN

-582 LSNGTVR
+582 
-589 NYASTAYTKLGVS
+589 
-602 NKEEAVQK
+602 
-610 ALEIGIIE
+610 

>member
-1 MYEGLIY
+1 
-8 NIGSK
+8 
-13 MVGYLGGGNNLLDM
+13 M

-34 DWIMLGVRILVS
+34 DWIMLGIRLLVS
-46 VSIVVITLDFQNSL
+46 VSTILATLNFQDGL
-60 TLPLWIIIFWE
+60 TLPLWIIILWE
-71 VVAFSI
+71 IIAFSI

-83 FNYKYYLSTE
+83 FNYKYYLFTE

-111 NKTFLISVFLIAAN
+111 YNIFLISVFLIAAN

-133 TAPTTVFITTGILY
+133 TAPTTVFVITGIFY
-147 AVAPSNSYWIMV
+147 AVSPSNSYWIMV
-159 TYYGLA
+159 TYYGFA
-165 YVMGFAFHLLIVNH
+165 YVMGFAFHLLIINH

-206 ERNRLSNE
+206 ERNRLSSE

-230 ETLRTEL
+230 ETLRTDL
-237 ATEMGIQRLDSLL
+237 ATEMGVQRLDSLL

-259 VRGYLHQMDS
+259 VRGYLHQMD
-269 PCQSPSLIQSLQNL
+269 PQCQSPSLIQSLQNL
-283 GAEFQEHAQVNVS
+283 GAEFQEHAQVDVS

-310 KITFIRCLQ
+310 KIAFIRCLQ

-374 LQGHLSVYTKPE
+374 LQGQLSVYTKPE

-393 TIPRQTEIKNGLIR
+393 TIPRQTEIKDGLIR

-421 RTLLDRYED
+421 STLLDRYED

-437 EDGNQAIDLCGR
+437 EDGDQAIDLCGR
-449 LQPHVILMDL
+449 LQPHVVLMDL
-459 DMQHMD
+459 DMQQMD
-465 GIEATKKIK
+465 GVEATKKIK

-483 IFTTFQDTEQA
+483 IFTTFQDTKQA
-494 VESLRNGADGF
+494 LDSLRNGADGF

-516 NTIRLIHKGGTLIDQ
+516 NTIRLIHSGGTLIDQ

-538 EKFDEK
+538 EQFDEQN
-544 KETPQSKATAYE
+544 ETPQSKATAYE

-566 LVAKGLRYTT
+566 LVAKGLRYNT

-589 NYASTAYTKLGVS
+589 NYASSAYTKLGVR

>member
-1 MYEGLIY
+1 M
-8 NIGSK
+8 
-13 MVGYLGGGNNLLDM
+13 LDM

-34 DWIMLGVRILVS
+34 DWIMLGIRLLTS
-46 VSIVVITLDFQNSL
+46 VSIILATLNFQNGL
-60 TLPLWIIIFWE
+60 TLPLWIIILWE
-71 VVAFSI
+71 IIAFSI

-83 FNYKYYLSTE
+83 FNYKYYLFTE

-111 NKTFLISVFLIAAN
+111 YNTFLISVFLIAAN

-133 TAPTTVFITTGILY
+133 TAPITVFITTGIFY
-147 AVAPSNSYWIMV
+147 AVAPSNSYWVMV
-159 TYYGLA
+159 TYYGFA

-179 KQNEAIRKQNAVL
+179 KQNESIRKQNAVL

-206 ERNRLSNE
+206 ERNRLSSE

-259 VRGYLHQMDS
+259 VRGYLHQMES

-283 GAEFQEHAQVNVS
+283 GVEFQEHAQVNVS
-296 FRTFGEEYQLSRQA
+296 FRAYGEEYELSRQA
-310 KITFIRCLQ
+310 KIAFIRCLQ

-374 LQGHLSVYTKPE
+374 LQGQLSVYTKPD

-393 TIPRQTEIKNGLIR
+393 TVPRQTEIKDGLIR

-437 EDGNQAIDLCGR
+437 ENGNQAIDLCGR

-459 DMQHMD
+459 DMQQMD
-465 GIEATKKIK
+465 GVEATKKIK
-474 QQWPHIRVL
+474 QQWPHIRIL
-483 IFTTFQDTEQA
+483 IFTTFQDTKQA
-494 VESLRNGADGF
+494 LESLRNGADGF

-531 GMSHKIF
+531 GMSQKIF
-538 EKFDEK
+538 EKFDK
-544 KETPQSKATAYE
+544 QKETPQVTAYE

-589 NYASTAYTKLGVS
+589 NYASTAYTKLGVR

>member
-1 MYEGLIY
+1 MF
-8 NIGSK
+8 
-13 MVGYLGGGNNLLDM
+13 DM

-34 DWIMLGVRILVS
+34 DWIMLGIRLLVS
-46 VSIVVITLDFQNSL
+46 VSTILATLNFQDGL
-60 TLPLWIIIFWE
+60 TLPLWIIILWE
-71 VVAFSI
+71 IIAFSI

-83 FNYKYYLSTE
+83 FNYKYYLFTE

-111 NKTFLISVFLIAAN
+111 YNIFLISVFLIAAN

-133 TAPTTVFITTGILY
+133 TAPTTVFLITGIFY

-159 TYYGLA
+159 TYYGFA
-165 YVMGFAFHLLIVNH
+165 YVMGFAFHLLIINH
-179 KQNEAIRKQNAVL
+179 KQNEVIRKQNAVL

-206 ERNRLSNE
+206 ERNRLSSE

-230 ETLRTEL
+230 ETLRTHL
-237 ATEMGIQRLDSLL
+237 ATEMGVQRLDSLL

-259 VRGYLHQMDS
+259 VRGYLHQMD
-269 PCQSPSLIQSLQNL
+269 PQCQSPSLIQSLQNL
-283 GAEFQEHAQVNVS
+283 GAEFQEHAQVDVS
-296 FRTFGEEYQLSRQA
+296 FRTFGDEYQLSRQA
-310 KITFIRCLQ
+310 KIAFIRCLQ

-365 NAMKERAMN
+365 NTMKERAMN
-374 LQGHLSVYTKPE
+374 LQGQLSVYTKPE

-393 TIPRQTEIKNGLIR
+393 TIPRQTEIKDGLIR

-421 RTLLDRYED
+421 STLLDRYED
-430 LNVVGLA
+430 INVVGLA
-437 EDGNQAIDLCGR
+437 EAGDQAIDLCGR
-449 LQPHVILMDL
+449 LQPHVVLMDL
-459 DMQHMD
+459 DMQQMD
-465 GIEATKKIK
+465 GVEATKKIK

-483 IFTTFQDTEQA
+483 IFTTFQDTKQA
-494 VESLRNGADGF
+494 LDSLRNGADGF

-516 NTIRLIHKGGTLIDQ
+516 NTIRLVHGGGTLIDQ
-531 GMSHKIF
+531 DMSHKIF
-538 EKFDEK
+538 EQFDEQN
-544 KETPQSKATAYE
+544 ETPQSKATAYE

-566 LVAKGLRYTT
+566 LVAKGLRYNT

-589 NYASTAYTKLGVS
+589 NYASSAYTKLGVR

>member
-1 MYEGLIY
+1 
-8 NIGSK
+8 
-13 MVGYLGGGNNLLDM
+13 M

-34 DWIMLGVRILVS
+34 DWIMLGVRLLAS
-46 VSIVVITLDFQNSL
+46 VSIILATLNFQDGL
-60 TLPLWIIIFWE
+60 TLPLWIIILWE
-71 VVAFSI
+71 IIAFSV

-83 FNYKYYLSTE
+83 FNYKYYLFTE

-104 TSLFPEA
+104 TSLFPGA
-111 NKTFLISVFLIAAN
+111 YNTFLISVFLIAAN

-133 TAPTTVFITTGILY
+133 TAPITVFITTGIFY

-159 TYYGLA
+159 TYYGFA

-179 KQNEAIRKQNAVL
+179 KQNESIRKQNAVL

-206 ERNRLSNE
+206 ERNRLSSE

-237 ATEMGIQRLDSLL
+237 ATEIGIQRLDSLL

-259 VRGYLHQMDS
+259 VRGYLHQMES
-269 PCQSPSLIQSLQNL
+269 PYQSPSLIQSLQNL

-296 FRTFGEEYQLSRQA
+296 FRAYGEEYELSRQA
-310 KITFIRCLQ
+310 KIAFIRCLQ

-352 GKGNVEWQEGFGM
+352 GKGNVEWQEGFGL

-374 LQGHLSVYTKPE
+374 LQGQLSVYTKPD

-393 TIPRQTEIKNGLIR
+393 TIPRQTEIEDGLIR

-421 RTLLDRYED
+421 RTLIDRYED

-437 EDGNQAIDLCGR
+437 EDGNEAIDLCGR

-465 GIEATKKIK
+465 GVEATKKIK
-474 QQWPHIRVL
+474 QQWPHIRIL

-494 VESLRNGADGF
+494 LESLRNGADGF

-538 EKFDEK
+538 EKFDAQ

-589 NYASTAYTKLGVS
+589 NYASTAYTKLGVR

>member
-1 MYEGLIY
+1 
-8 NIGSK
+8 
-13 MVGYLGGGNNLLDM
+13 M

-34 DWIMLGVRILVS
+34 DWIMLGVRLLAS
-46 VSIVVITLDFQNSL
+46 VSIILATFNFQDGL
-60 TLPLWIIIFWE
+60 TLPLWIIILWE
-71 VVAFSI
+71 IIAFSI

-83 FNYKYYLSTE
+83 FNYKYYLFTE
-93 ILLYGGLCIYL
+93 ILLYGGICIYL

-111 NKTFLISVFLIAAN
+111 YNTFLISVFLIAAN

-133 TAPTTVFITTGILY
+133 TAPITVFITTGIFY
-147 AVAPSNSYWIMV
+147 AIAPSNSYWIMV
-159 TYYGLA
+159 TYYGFA

-179 KQNEAIRKQNAVL
+179 KQNESIRKQNAVL

-206 ERNRLSNE
+206 ERNRLSSE

-259 VRGYLHQMDS
+259 VRGYLHQMES
-269 PCQSPSLIQSLQNL
+269 PCQSPSLIQSLKNL

-296 FRTFGEEYQLSRQA
+296 FRTYGEEYELSRQT
-310 KITFIRCLQ
+310 KIAFIRCLQ

-365 NAMKERAMN
+365 NTMKERAMN
-374 LQGHLSVYTKPE
+374 LQGQLSVYTKPD

-393 TIPRQTEIKNGLIR
+393 TIPRQTEIKDGLIR

-437 EDGNQAIDLCGR
+437 EDGNEAIDLCGR

-465 GIEATKKIK
+465 GVEATKKIK
-474 QQWPHIRVL
+474 QQWPHIRIL

-494 VESLRNGADGF
+494 LESLRNGADGF

-538 EKFDEK
+538 EKFDAP

-589 NYASTAYTKLGVS
+589 NYASTAYTKLGVR